1 MKRVRVRLR
10 ATFKGVL
17 LIRLALSSREMTTL
31 AAARCVK
38 IATLRIHASPRLYN
52 TLQNQSRVD
61 CFFSFPFLD
70 QSLFQRRCPGSV
82 LPSRFIGSEICMSI
96 GEREVRLRLRCVS
109 SQGASRFR
117 TLLCPCSHAASMA
130 PSSQLTYPSSDF
142 SRALWISGACSCFL
156 SFSRPLRKPLT
167 AQVLSRPVMYVTC
180 TSFQSKTRQM
190 YKILLLHSFPGAD
203 Y

>member
-17 LIRLALSSREMTTL
+17 LMRVALSSREMTTL

-38 IATLRIHASPRLYN
+38 VATFRIHAFPRLYN
-52 TLQNQSRVD
+52 TIQNQSRVD
-61 CFFSFPFLD
+61 CFFSFPFPD
-70 QSLFQRRCPGSV
+70 QSLFQRSCPGFV

-156 SFSRPLRKPLT
+156 SFF
-167 AQVLSRPVMYVTC
+167 LSSSQEATHSSSIIPSCNVRDLY
-180 TSFQSKTRQM
+180 QLSKQNKTNV
-190 YKILLLHSFPGAD
+190 
-203 Y
+203 

>member
-1 MKRVRVRLR
+1 MV
-10 ATFKGVL
+10 
-17 LIRLALSSREMTTL
+17 TL
-31 AAARCVK
+31 AAPQRVK
-38 IATLRIHASPRLYN
+38 IATFRIHAFPRLYN
-52 TLQNQSRVD
+52 TIQNQSRVD
-61 CFFSFPFLD
+61 CFFSFPFPD
-70 QSLFQRRCPGSV
+70 QSLFQRSCPGFV

-156 SFSRPLRKPLT
+156 SFF
-167 AQVLSRPVMYVTC
+167 LSSSQEATHSSSIIPSCNVRDLY
-180 TSFQSKTRQM
+180 QLSKQNKTNV
-190 YKILLLHSFPGAD
+190 
-203 Y
+203 